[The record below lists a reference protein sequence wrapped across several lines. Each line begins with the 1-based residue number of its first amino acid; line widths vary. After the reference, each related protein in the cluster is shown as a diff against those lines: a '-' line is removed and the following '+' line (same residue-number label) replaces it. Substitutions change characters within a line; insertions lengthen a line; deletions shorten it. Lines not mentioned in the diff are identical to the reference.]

1 MQAMSAAGT
10 LRGVEVLRREINV
23 ASLTD
28 KSESMK
34 NIRVVVADVG
44 VFDVGP
50 SGNLPPENIYKAM
63 EGWSP
68 SEKVTYGPAFASILH
83 DVPPPTSRWG
93 AFSTLFKSG
102 HRYGVARRPTDISV
116 FVDNLVGVVTE
127 GRHGA
132 TLFGLGLGKI
142 RNWIRGERFS
152 VGAGGKHDGLF
163 DMGRMT
169 H

>member
-10 LRGVEVLRREINV
+10 LRGIEVLRREINV

-44 VFDVGP
+44 LFDVNQP
-50 SGNLPPENIYKAM
+50 SSDLPPENIYKAM
-63 EGWSP
+63 EEWSP
-68 SEKVTYGPAFASILH
+68 SEKVTYGPAFASIVH
-83 DVPPPTSRWG
+83 GIPPPTSRWD
-93 AFSTLFKSG
+93 AFSGLLKNG
-102 HRYGVARRPTDISV
+102 PQYGVTRRPTDVSV
-116 FVDNLVGVVTE
+116 FVDCLVGVVTE

-132 TLFGLGLGKI
+132 TWIDLGFGKI

-152 VGAGGKHDGLF
+152 IGAGG
-163 DMGRMT
+163 
-169 H
+169 